1 MVEEAD
7 NNQDAVLNEAVEQFL
22 AARLQGE
29 EPDLEQFVRQYPG
42 LEKRIRQKVQNCERV
57 SSIFDS
63 LREVDE
69 SEFQHTEDEAD
80 LIGKRIGAFEITEVI
95 GRGGMGVV
103 YKGRDSRLD
112 RFVAIKSMPAELQ
125 ADSTARRRF
134 TREAKLLASLNHPNI
149 AVIHD
154 IIEQDEGTDYLVLE
168 HVPGQTLAERIAG
181 KPLKLEDAL
190 SIGLQVAEA
199 VSAAHE
205 NGVVHRDLKPS
216 NIKITPDGRVKVLDF
231 GLAKTSISRS
241 ATTEPTVTQEGR
253 VIGTPAYMSPEQAR
267 GKPTD
272 RRTDIW
278 SFGCVLYEMLTGK
291 VPFEGE
297 TTTDTIAR
305 IIEREPDWDRL
316 PTTTPPNIRV
326 LLRRCLAKEPPRRLQ
341 HIGDAVLEIDET
353 LSLPAVEP
361 PITAPR
367 VGKVQ
372 LIPWRLTIICSVGGI
387 VIGLIAASIFM
398 SKPTTPSVT
407 TVAAA
412 PTSRTVI
419 RLSENQ
425 VLGFFRSAPL
435 GIRRPAFALSPD
447 GSRLVYVADLA
458 DRTQLFL
465 RLMNQFE
472 VRPIP
477 GTDGASSPFF
487 SPDGQSVGFFAK
499 DKLKIVSLLGG
510 EPVTICDTS
519 NPQAANWDPDGMIY
533 FADGLGMALCRVSAA
548 GGPMELL
555 TTRTEPAKAGA
566 SGYWS
571 PQVLPSGKM
580 LLISPPVGTM
590 LLSLETMEKRI
601 LVRDSRYARYVP
613 TGHLVYVRAG
623 AIEAVPFSLATLE
636 VTGPPVPVLAKVL
649 SDSVSGTAQ
658 FAFSNNG
665 LLVYIPGGD
674 TAKNTPV
681 WVDRQGNVKP
691 LAMPAQTYGT
701 FRLSPDGKELAIIV
715 KELRSNVYIY
725 DVARGTGTRLTL
737 EGDNYYP
744 LWTPDGE
751 RVVFSRRRE
760 ADEQWDILWALANGS
775 GEAELLCSSQYLLAP
790 YSWSSDG
797 KLLALYSVG
806 GDEDIWVL
814 SLEGPRELDLIPG
827 TEFKET
833 FPAFS
838 PDGRW
843 IAYMSDREGRSQVY
857 IRPYPAMDRV
867 WQISYDLG
875 EEPIWSPNGDELFYR
890 SVNKWMVVSIT
901 TEPEF
906 KAGTPKVVFEGPYIN
921 VSGLSYDVAPDGQR
935 LLVLQP
941 QYDDSQVRELHVVTN
956 WFEEL
961 KQLVP
966 SPEAP

>member
-1 MVEEAD
+1 
-7 NNQDAVLNEAVEQFL
+7 
-22 AARLQGE
+22 
-29 EPDLEQFVRQYPG
+29 
-42 LEKRIRQKVQNCERV
+42 VQNCERV

-69 SEFQHTEDEAD
+69 SEFQHAENETD
-80 LIGKRIGAFEITEVI
+80 LIGKRIGAFKITEVIGRGGMGVAFKITEVI

-154 IIEQDEGTDYLVLE
+154 IIEQDEGTDYLYLVLE
-168 HVPGQTLAERIAG
+168 HIPGQTLEERIAR

-190 SIGLQVAEA
+190 SISLQVAEA

-216 NIKITPDGRVKVLDF
+216 NIKITPDERVKVLDF
-231 GLAKTSISRS
+231 GLAKTSVSKS
-241 ATTEPTVTQEGR
+241 TTSEPTVTQAGR

-278 SFGCVLYEMLTGK
+278 SFGCVLYEMLAGR

-305 IIEREPDWDRL
+305 IIEREPDWDLL
-316 PTTTPPNIRV
+316 PQTTPVNIRV
-326 LLRRCLAKEPPRRLQ
+326 LLRRCLAKESRRRLQ
-341 HIGDAVLEIDET
+341 HMGDVVIEIDEV
-353 LSLPAVEP
+353 LNVPAGGPIFSEPVIGKARRALWWLAAACSL
-361 PITAPR
+361 
-367 VGKVQ
+367 VGF
-372 LIPWRLTIICSVGGI
+372 I
-387 VIGLIAASIFM
+387 VGLIAASLFV
-398 SKPTTPSVT
+398 SRP
-407 TVAAA
+407 AA
-412 PTSRTVI
+412 PSLLELGPASVGRTI
-419 RLSENQ
+419 IKLPENQ

-519 NPQAANWDPDGMIY
+519 NPQAGNWGTDGMIY
-533 FADGLGMALCRVSAA
+533 FADGLGMDLCRVSAA

-571 PQVLPSGKM
+571 PQVLPGGKM

-601 LVRDSRYARYVP
+601 VVRDSRYARYVP

-636 VTGPPVPVLAKVL
+636 VTGTPVPVLEKIL

-658 FAFSNNG
+658 FAFSNDG

-674 TAKNTPV
+674 TAKSTPV

-691 LAMPAQTYGT
+691 LAMPAQNYGT
-701 FRLSPDGKELAIIV
+701 FRLSPDGKRLAIIV
-715 KELRSNVYIY
+715 KELRSNV
-725 DVARGTGTRLTL
+725 
-737 EGDNYYP
+737 
-744 LWTPDGE
+744 
-751 RVVFSRRRE
+751 
-760 ADEQWDILWALANGS
+760 
-775 GEAELLCSSQYLLAP
+775 C
-790 YSWSSDG
+790 
-797 KLLALYSVG
+797 
-806 GDEDIWVL
+806 
-814 SLEGPRELDLIPG
+814 
-827 TEFKET
+827 
-833 FPAFS
+833 
-838 PDGRW
+838 
-843 IAYMSDREGRSQVY
+843 
-857 IRPYPAMDRV
+857 
-867 WQISYDLG
+867 
-875 EEPIWSPNGDELFYR
+875 
-890 SVNKWMVVSIT
+890 
-901 TEPEF
+901 
-906 KAGTPKVVFEGPYIN
+906 
-921 VSGLSYDVAPDGQR
+921 
-935 LLVLQP
+935 
-941 QYDDSQVRELHVVTN
+941 
-956 WFEEL
+956 
-961 KQLVP
+961 
-966 SPEAP
+966 